1 MTTSVE
7 SALMAVKTG
16 ILEYAAA
23 TVRKWNKLK
32 KIEIYNIFSF
42 YDCLGIHFLYY
53 ITICQPVKIAI
64 KAKPILKSPK
74 NDTTN

>member
-23 TVRKWNKLK
+23 TVRKLNKLTNLK
-32 KIEIYNIFSF
+32 YTIYSAF
-42 YDCLGIHFLYY
+42 
-53 ITICQPVKIAI
+53 TIALVFTFCI
-64 KAKPILKSPK
+64 ILLFVSL
-74 NDTTN
+74 